1 MDNRNFAMS
10 SFLTKDLYQTFSLAK
25 SLVMRKLETLKNSEK
40 PQRKTII
47 MISEDT
53 AQAEIPRLFKDALS
67 QLTLI
72 LFQRQ
77 EPYNFQYLR
86 LWEVR
91 F

>member
-1 MDNRNFAMS
+1 MEASRHGQPQLCNEFIFN
-10 SFLTKDLYQTFSLAK
+10 QTFSLAK

-67 QLTLI
+67 QLTL
-72 LFQRQ
+72 
-77 EPYNFQYLR
+77 
-86 LWEVR
+86 V
-91 F
+91 